1 MTMFIIINHC
11 YFYFAYYI
19 ITYSLAFSFIH
30 TANLN
35 LNGDLPFDIDHFSG
49 TVRTTKLLDYETMR
63 REYVLQIRASD
74 WGIPYK
80 RQAEMKLYIKLRNIN
95 DHRPQFERIDCVG
108 QIPRH
113 LKINSELIKLSA
125 IDFDVGDLIS
135 YRIVGGNED
144 GCFNLDAAS
153 GLISLG
159 CDLEDVG
166 VDKRELNVTATDG
179 THFADT
185 MRIQINL
192 MQTSYSSSSRRNDN
206 NNGNFECRTTDVGS
220 RWIHTHSMAEKN
232 NSPRNNN
239 DDFVMMPSRYGENIH
254 SPEFVNFPTEI
265 KVNETVPLGTTIAW
279 IKSRDADLGF
289 NGDRV

>member
-1 MTMFIIINHC
+1 
-11 YFYFAYYI
+11 
-19 ITYSLAFSFIH
+19 
-30 TANLN
+30 
-35 LNGDLPFDIDHFSG
+35 
-49 TVRTTKLLDYETMR
+49 
-63 REYVLQIRASD
+63 
-74 WGIPYK
+74 
-80 RQAEMKLYIKLRNIN
+80 MKLYIKLRNIN

-113 LKINSELIKLSA
+113 LPISSELIKLSA
-125 IDFDVGDLIS
+125 VDFDVSDLIS

-144 GCFNLDAAS
+144 GCFILDAAS

-166 VDKRELNVTATDG
+166 VDKRDVNVTATDG

-192 MQTSYSSSSRRNDN
+192 METSYSSSSRKNEN
-206 NNGNFECRTTDVGS
+206 YNGNFECRTTDVGR
-220 RWIHTHSMAEKN
+220 RWAETLALAERN
-232 NSPRNNN
+232 NSPRHNNNIN

-289 NGDRV
+289 NGARV

>member
-1 MTMFIIINHC
+1 MLINL
-11 YFYFAYYI
+11 
-19 ITYSLAFSFIH
+19 TSFLRNI
-30 TANLN
+30 L
-35 LNGDLPFDIDHFSG
+35 
-49 TVRTTKLLDYETMR
+49 
-63 REYVLQIRASD
+63 D
-74 WGIPYK
+74 WGIPYR
-80 RQAEMKLYIKLRNIN
+80 RQSEMKLYIKMRNIN

-108 QIPRH
+108 LIPRH
-113 LKINSELIKLSA
+113 LPIRSELIKLSA

-144 GCFNLDAAS
+144 GCFSLDAAS
-153 GLISLG
+153 GLISLE
-159 CDLEDVG
+159 CDLQDVG
-166 VDKRELNVTATDG
+166 VEKRELNVTATDG

-192 MQTSYSSSSRRNDN
+192 MQTSYSSSSRRNSEN
-206 NNGNFECRTTDVGS
+206 NNGNFECRTTDVGR
-220 RWIHTHSMAEKN
+220 RWAETLALAERN
-232 NSPRNNN
+232 NSPKHNNVN

-289 NGDRV
+289 NGARV